1 MARVII
7 NHRNGPIPILREE
20 IQKDKIWICG
30 CGLTGTPPYCD
41 GSHAAARKETPG
53 ALVHYPENDDKNTP
67 IPIDAAQFTP
77 KPATTEPAEKEAGES
92 SA

>member
-7 NHRNGPIPILREE
+7 NHRTGPIPILREE

-41 GSHAAARKETPG
+41 GSHAAARKEAPG
-53 ALVHYPENDDKNTP
+53 TLVHYPENDDKNAP
-67 IPIDAAQFTP
+67 IPIDAEQFTP
-77 KPATTEPAEKEAGES
+77 TPTPPAAGTEEAQGS
-92 SA
+92 RA